1 MFKDMIK
8 DLKRII
14 KGLICLYGN
23 TERILEQLKYLRFI
37 RYFFW
42 VQIGIIIIIILW
54 LLLLT
59 KIIVK

>member
-23 TERILEQLKYLRFI
+23 TERIIKQLKYLRFI
-37 RYFFW
+37 QYFFW

-54 LLLLT
+54 LIRLT
-59 KIIVK
+59 EIIVK

>member
-23 TERILEQLKYLRFI
+23 TERIIEQLKYLRFI
-37 RYFFW
+37 QYFFW

>member
-23 TERILEQLKYLRFI
+23 TERIIEQLKYLRFI
-37 RYFFW
+37 QYFFW

-54 LLLLT
+54 LIRLT
-59 KIIVK
+59 EIIVK